1 MIELKL
7 LYIGVVLFL
16 LFIFKLFV
24 CLVIFILDL
33 YWFFFDVFFIN
44 NLIWNLKC
52 IFGEIFINI
61 LYLYFL

>member
-33 YWFFFDVFFIN
+33 YWFFFDVF
-44 NLIWNLKC
+44 
-52 IFGEIFINI
+52 IFINI
-61 LYLYFL
+61 WSYKENELSLIILNL

>member
-33 YWFFFDVFFIN
+33 YWFFFDVF
-44 NLIWNLKC
+44 
-52 IFGEIFINI
+52 IFINI
-61 LYLYFL
+61 WSYKENELILIILNL